1 MNATPHDWPLW
12 MQLTQAAWT
21 LGGKILTTL
30 AISAAIPA
38 GLIIGFRLLRIIK
51 PMVAQ

>member
-1 MNATPHDWPLW
+1 MNAPNHSWPLW

-21 LGGKILTTL
+21 LGGKIVTTL

-38 GLIIGFRLLRIIK
+38 GLILGLRLLRIIK

>member
-1 MNATPHDWPLW
+1 MNESHHHWPLW

-21 LGGKILTTL
+21 LGGKIVTTL
-30 AISAAIPA
+30 AISAAIPV
-38 GLIIGFRLLRIIK
+38 GLILGLRLLRIIK